1 MIKAESVP
9 VIIENDDGK
18 VVAKYFIKK
27 RTVAISLRQSS
38 MLDLLDT
45 KDEKLKGYYF
55 QLIALAC
62 TLCDKDGN
70 ILYPEKDY
78 PELSV
83 FDEFDDIDLEIF
95 KILSKAYLEVNPN
108 EPTLSAKKKKS

>member
-9 VIIENDDGK
+9 IIIEDGDGNI
-18 VVAKYFIKK
+18 VAEYFIKK
-27 RTVAISLRQSS
+27 RTVAISLRQSD
-38 MLDLLDT
+38 MFGLLDT

-62 TLCDKDGN
+62 TLCDKNGN
-70 ILYPEKDY
+70 LLYPEKDY
-78 PELSV
+78 PDLSV
-83 FDEFDDIDLEIF
+83 FDEFDDINLEVF
-95 KILSKAYLEVNPN
+95 QILTKAYTEINPI